1 LHQGSIEDLREI
13 CNGRT
18 FDLVCCHGVMMYLD
32 DWRQAVGELAERLAK
47 KGRLSVT
54 FRNGHALAMRPG
66 LRGDWAGALTAFDS
80 TAYVNELGLAARA
93 DRTDDIEGALTS
105 AGLRAVSWYGV
116 RVLTDAVAN
125 DAPPPDPE
133 TLALLFDA
141 EELAGS
147 TDPYRWV
154 ASQLHVVA
162 EVTW

>member
-1 LHQGSIEDLREI
+1 
-13 CNGRT
+13 
-18 FDLVCCHGVMMYLD
+18 
-32 DWRQAVGELAERLAK
+32 
-47 KGRLSVT
+47 VT

-125 DAPPPDPE
+125 DASPPDPE

-162 EVTW
+162 EVTG